1 MRPDGV
7 FCAFSPCI
15 EQVQRTAGALSLAGF
30 YNVQTMEC
38 LLRMYEVRPQS
49 LVTGLAVLS
58 QAGGL
63 ILPVYMVSVCHTD
76 NNGDHSLS
84 H

>member
-15 EQVQRTAGALSLAGF
+15 EQVQRTCGALSLAGF

-38 LLRMYEVRPQS
+38 LLRMYEVRPQA
-49 LVTGLAVLS
+49 LVTDLAVLS

-63 ILPVYMVSVCHTD
+63 LFLFLLESVY
-76 NNGDHSLS
+76 
-84 H
+84 